1 MTHVD
6 VLRGHTS
13 PRRRRSGIRRPL
25 TTGRLLGLAL
35 SVAVNGAMLALGSR
49 QTPVALA
56 NGIAAPTVF
65 TCEGGAW
72 EPYVVPSGFPQMFV
86 VAGRAR
92 GRPGRQ
98 LRRPRPRRQG
108 WQRAGDRARHRGP
121 DRGGAGRLPRD
132 RLERALRWW

>member
-35 SVAVNGAMLALGSR
+35 SVAVNGAMLALGPG

-72 EPYVVPSGFPQMFV
+72 EPYVVPSGFTQPFV
-86 VAGRAR
+86 VAGGAA
-92 GRPGRQ
+92 GG
-98 LRRPRPRRQG
+98 
-108 WQRAGDRARHRGP
+108 RAGNFADP
-121 DRGGAGRLPRD
+121 TPGGKGA
-132 RLERALRWW
+132 